1 MPSLLI
7 PDLDDALHARLR
19 EAAGRHRRS
28 LEEEARELLRV
39 AVARQE
45 APESEESL
53 TDIARRLFGP
63 DGGVDLDIPPR
74 GSAPSRPPLDF
85 SGPEWDRPGGT
96 PEAPAGFGQAMRALF
111 EPIGGLEVPGS
122 EAVPPR
128 EPPDFSG
135 DGWETS

>member
-1 MPSLLI
+1 MPPLFI

-19 EAAGRHRRS
+19 EAAARHRRS

-45 APESEESL
+45 TPEEQENL
-53 TDIARRLFGP
+53 ADIALSLFGP

-74 GSAPSRPPLDF
+74 GSTPPRPTPGV
-85 SGPEWDRPGGT
+85 SGPDRDRFGRASET
-96 PEAPAGFGQAMRALF
+96 SSGFGRAMRALF
-111 EPIGGLEVPGS
+111 EPIGGLEVLES

-135 DGWETS
+135 SGWETP

>member
-7 PDLDDALHARLR
+7 PDLDNALHARLR
-19 EAAGRHRRS
+19 EAAARHRRS

-45 APESEESL
+45 APEQQETL

-63 DGGVDLDIPPR
+63 EGGVDLDLPPR
-74 GSAPSRPPLDF
+74 ESAPSRPPLDF
-85 SGPEWDRPGGT
+85 SGPEWDRPAAP
-96 PEAPAGFGQAMRALF
+96 PEAPPGFGRAMRALF

-122 EAVPPR
+122 EAAAPR
-128 EPPDFSG
+128 APPDFSG
-135 DGWETS
+135 PGWETP

>member
-1 MPSLLI
+1 MPHLLI

-19 EAAGRHRRS
+19 EAAARHRRS

-45 APESEESL
+45 TPEQRENL

-74 GSAPSRPPLDF
+74 GSTPPRPTPDV
-85 SGPEWDRPGGT
+85 SGPDWDRFGRASETSP
-96 PEAPAGFGQAMRALF
+96 GFGQAMRALF
-111 EPIGGLEVPGS
+111 EPIGGLEVP
-122 EAVPPR
+122 EAEAALLR

-135 DGWETS
+135 PGWQTP